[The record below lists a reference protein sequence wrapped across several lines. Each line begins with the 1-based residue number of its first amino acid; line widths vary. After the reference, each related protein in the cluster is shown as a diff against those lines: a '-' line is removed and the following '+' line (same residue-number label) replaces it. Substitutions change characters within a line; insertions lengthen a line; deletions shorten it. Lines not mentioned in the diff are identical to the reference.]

1 MFKIVLLRHSSVC
14 FSNVNKRT
22 YLSFS
27 VGLHLIVDG
36 MIIFN
41 SFTWNENF
49 SSAFLKHGEIL
60 ARFTLMK
67 FLYIIVILF
76 LYCYRLTCDLKCHHG
91 LKSWNFSF
99 GLKISIYSVPKKE
112 LFVKIVNRFCSRLH
126 LTCFNG
132 FSIHLC
138 CVRDDYLSKFSCLTL
153 FVTFS
158 CF

>member
-60 ARFTLMK
+60 AGFTLMK

-99 GLKISIYSVPKKE
+99 GLKISIHSVPKKE
-112 LFVKIVNRFCSRLH
+112 LFVKIVNRFCNRLH